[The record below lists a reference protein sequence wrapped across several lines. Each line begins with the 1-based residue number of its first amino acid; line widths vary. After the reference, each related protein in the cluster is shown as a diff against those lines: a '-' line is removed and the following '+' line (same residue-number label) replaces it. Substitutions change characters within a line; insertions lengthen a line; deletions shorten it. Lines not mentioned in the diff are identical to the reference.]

1 MMNKNY
7 NLESV
12 REMAGGDED
21 FVKVIVET
29 FLEEIPT
36 DVKLMTEA
44 IENEN
49 SAVAYQFAH
58 KMKPNLQLFGM
69 ELMDQ
74 ILTIE
79 AWSKAKVNSGLA
91 KEAGEKIASKV
102 GLAEQDLKTDFE
114 L

>member
-1 MMNKNY
+1 MSKNY

-12 REMAGGDED
+12 REMAGNDED

-36 DVKLMTEA
+36 DVKFMNEA
-44 IENEN
+44 IDNDNPEL
-49 SAVAYQFAH
+49 AYQFAH
-58 KMKPNLQLFGM
+58 KMKPNLQLFGL

-74 ILTIE
+74 ILVIE
-79 AWSKAKVNSGLA
+79 AWSKAKENAVKAN
-91 KEAGEKIASKV
+91 EAGEKIASKV
-102 GLAEQDLKTDFE
+102 GLAEQELKKDFQ

>member
-1 MMNKNY
+1 MNKNY

-12 REMAGGDED
+12 REMAGDDDD

-29 FLEEIPT
+29 FLEEIPA
-36 DVKLMTEA
+36 DVNLMTEA

-58 KMKPNLQLFGM
+58 KMKPNLQLFGL

-74 ILTIE
+74 VLIIE
-79 AWSKAKVNSGLA
+79 AWSKSKVNSVLA
-91 KEAGEKIASKV
+91 KEAGEQIASKV
-102 GLAEQDLKTDFE
+102 GLAEQELKMDFE

>member
-1 MMNKNY
+1 MNKNY

-12 REMAGGDED
+12 REMAGDDED

-29 FLEEIPT
+29 FLEEIPA

-79 AWSKAKVNSGLA
+79 DWSKAKVDSVLA

-102 GLAEQDLKTDFE
+102 GMAEKELKMDFE

>member
-1 MMNKNY
+1 MSKNY

-12 REMAGGDED
+12 REMAGDDED

-29 FLEEIPT
+29 FLEEIPS
-36 DVKLMTEA
+36 DVKLMIEA

-58 KMKPNLQLFGM
+58 KMKPNLQLFGL

-74 ILTIE
+74 ILVIE
-79 AWSKAKVNSGLA
+79 AWSKAKENAVQA
-91 KEAGEKIASKV
+91 KVAGEKIASKV
-102 GLAEQDLKTDFE
+102 GFAERELKKDFE

>member
-1 MMNKNY
+1 MSKNY

-12 REMAGGDED
+12 REMAGDDED

-29 FLEEIPT
+29 FLEEIPS
-36 DVKLMTEA
+36 DVKLMVEA

-49 SAVAYQFAH
+49 SSVAYQFAH
-58 KMKPNLQLFGM
+58 KMKPNLQLFGL

-74 ILTIE
+74 ILVIE
-79 AWSKAKVNSGLA
+79 AWSKAKENAVSA
-91 KEAGEKIASKV
+91 KEAGDKIATKV
-102 GLAEQDLKTDFE
+102 SLAAQELKRDFE